1 MREATSA
8 IRGCYSG
15 RPGGANNPRPPHP
28 CAVIAG
34 LREAGTRYIRAA
46 GPGPRNLCQA
56 QLTRRDGVG
65 WDPSPPP
72 RPRNPFRSC
81 LHQRQGFSP
90 STVSIDHILHGLKRA
105 CSLGQGEEDRVNDT
119 LQSALVGVNI
129 VNKHPAAVCT
139 LLRSQNIS
147 VVLHGGRQ
155 DMTTG
160 ATGAEHV
167 VYLPPLLC
175 SQTRIRH
182 PPKTSKGS
190 S

>member
-1 MREATSA
+1 M
-8 IRGCYSG
+8 
-15 RPGGANNPRPPHP
+15 
-28 CAVIAG
+28 
-34 LREAGTRYIRAA
+34 
-46 GPGPRNLCQA
+46 
-56 QLTRRDGVG
+56 G

-105 CSLGQGEEDRVNDT
+105 CSLGQEEEDRVNDT
-119 LQSALVGVNI
+119 LQSAAAGVNI

-139 LLRSQNIS
+139 LLHRQNIS

-167 VYLPPLLC
+167 VYLLLC
-175 SQTRIRH
+175 SQTRICQQGKFINSSGKSVHEKGDLPYQIRRGLECFDSAAA
-182 PPKTSKGS
+182 PPIYAVLG
-190 S
+190 

>member
-1 MREATSA
+1 M
-8 IRGCYSG
+8 
-15 RPGGANNPRPPHP
+15 
-28 CAVIAG
+28 
-34 LREAGTRYIRAA
+34 
-46 GPGPRNLCQA
+46 
-56 QLTRRDGVG
+56 
-65 WDPSPPP
+65 
-72 RPRNPFRSC
+72 
-81 LHQRQGFSP
+81 
-90 STVSIDHILHGLKRA
+90 
-105 CSLGQGEEDRVNDT
+105 NDT

-175 SQTRIRH
+175 SQTRIRQQGKFINSSGKSVH
-182 PPKTSKGS
+182 EKGDLPYQIRRGLECFDSAAAPPIYAVLG
-190 S
+190 

>member
-1 MREATSA
+1 M
-8 IRGCYSG
+8 
-15 RPGGANNPRPPHP
+15 
-28 CAVIAG
+28 
-34 LREAGTRYIRAA
+34 
-46 GPGPRNLCQA
+46 
-56 QLTRRDGVG
+56 
-65 WDPSPPP
+65 
-72 RPRNPFRSC
+72 
-81 LHQRQGFSP
+81 
-90 STVSIDHILHGLKRA
+90 
-105 CSLGQGEEDRVNDT
+105 NDT
-119 LQSALVGVNI
+119 LLQSALAEVNI

-147 VVLHGGRQ
+147 VVLHGGRGRQ

-167 VYLPPLLC
+167 VYLLLC